1 MSGEKD
7 AFLRLIG
14 QRSAG
19 EVADPLERSSSDQV
33 TLVAQALVA
42 LAEHLDE
49 SALTWRPIGSAT
61 EPLKPGECRSQKP
74 ELPRGDDLEEVWH
87 IAGKLCLIFDAP
99 FGQVFRHHRQQIYV
113 DAARSL
119 IEELDRYRSAPHG

>member
-1 MSGEKD
+1 MSGDKET
-7 AFLRLIG
+7 FLRLIG
-14 QRSAG
+14 KRSASA
-19 EVADPLERSSSDQV
+19 VADLLERSSSDQV

-42 LAEHLDE
+42 LREHLE
-49 SALTWRPIGSAT
+49 SAPAWRPIGSAT
-61 EPLKPGECRSQKP
+61 ETVEPKVSQPDKP

-87 IAGKLCLIFDAP
+87 IADKLCLIFDAP

-119 IEELDRYRSAPHG
+119 IAELDRYRSAPQ